1 MPRPSKRKQQSR
13 RASQRG
19 FEESESEED
28 TSIVVD
34 VSSDDSEA
42 ECEVFLTPEHT
53 LHKLCAFDVLL
64 NASTLSTGS
73 FNVPRVGKSRSSKY
87 RNHALRRQH
96 ELQFRDHRKI
106 TTFFSPAAPK
116 VVDTSESDTD
126 AEEYVVREYWRP
138 THAELDLHISLLL
151 DLGVEVAVGRN
162 AAKATCVDRQQEWCS
177 HDKIR

>member
-1 MPRPSKRKQQSR
+1 MPRPSSGS
-13 RASQRG
+13 SQRG

-73 FNVPRVGKSRSSKY
+73 FNVPRVGESRSSKY
-87 RNHALRRQH
+87 RHHAQRRQH

-126 AEEYVVREYWRP
+126 AEEYVKLFVSIGGQ
-138 THAELDLHISLLL
+138 HMLNLISILVCFLIL
-151 DLGVEVAVGRN
+151 EWKLRLEEMLQ
-162 AAKATCVDRQQEWCS
+162 RQ
-177 HDKIR
+177 HV